1 MVPTDRA
8 PPIQPR
14 GTVSSAANPAWHL
27 PFWSL
32 ALCLGVSAAPLP
44 PDPGTAVILVSAV
57 EAASALDLYN
67 ARCRSDGSGRHMD
80 NLNKELVG
88 KLRLTVISVQDDFFP
103 EHSYRR
109 AQQRLQQQFVATLRE
124 AGGCK
129 GAKDS
134 GLPDRLRTSYQE
146 SLDAIEALP

>member
-1 MVPTDRA
+1 MVPTDRSA
-8 PPIQPR
+8 PIRPN
-14 GTVSSAANPAWHL
+14 GTVSVTGTRALRLL
-27 PFWSL
+27 PWGL

-44 PDPGTAVILVSAV
+44 PDAETAAILVSAV
-57 EAASALDLYN
+57 EAASALDFYN

-103 EHSYRR
+103 EHNYRR
-109 AQQRLQQQFVATLRE
+109 AQQRLQEQFAETLRQ

-129 GAKDS
+129 GAKNSD
-134 GLPDRLRTSYQE
+134 LPDRLRARFEE
-146 SLDAIEALP
+146 SLEAIEALP